1 MKKRVAVLS
10 LILAPFLFAAAKP
23 QQHDVT
29 VRNITVPVR
38 VFDNNIFVDTLTL
51 DDFEIL
57 ENGIPQKPEALY
69 LVRQGNIQRKEE
81 NVGFFPSVGRQF
93 FLLFQLIDYNP
104 KLADAMK
111 YFFTEILQ
119 EDDLLTIQTP
129 LKNYNLPPG
138 VLKSRPR
145 EVIAKDLV
153 DIIRK
158 DTSIGSSYYKNQM
171 RELKRIIRSI
181 QSSGTGLGRTL
192 AGEEMDSTNVGFS
205 LDFLL
210 PRYKETMEKMENLR
224 MVEEKRFLQFAEAL
238 KQSEGEKTVFLFYQ
252 REYRP
257 EINQNY
263 LSTLM
268 SMVQDQP
275 NNLSDLQDIFSYHR
289 DISIDGKKL
298 QQAFSDASIH
308 FNFIFMNSE
317 PDNITGITMIEQSE
331 DIFRAFSDVAKATGG
346 MTDTSQNPFTGIKNA
361 SALTDQHYLLYYSP
375 ANYSND
381 GEFKT
386 IQIKIK
392 DKSYKVFH
400 RQGYI
405 AK

>member
-1 MKKRVAVLS
+1 
-10 LILAPFLFAAAKP
+10 
-23 QQHDVT
+23 
-29 VRNITVPVR
+29 
-38 VFDNNIFVDTLTL
+38 
-51 DDFEIL
+51 
-57 ENGIPQKPEALY
+57 
-69 LVRQGNIQRKEE
+69 
-81 NVGFFPSVGRQF
+81 
-93 FLLFQLIDYNP
+93 
-104 KLADAMK
+104 
-111 YFFTEILQ
+111 
-119 EDDLLTIQTP
+119 
-129 LKNYNLPPG
+129 

-158 DTSIGSSYYKNQM
+158 DTSIGSSNYKNQM
-171 RELKRIIRSI
+171 RELKRLIRGI
-181 QSSGTGLGRTL
+181 QSSGTGMGRTL
-192 AGEEMDSTNVGFS
+192 AGEETDSTNSSFS
-205 LDFLL
+205 IEFLL

-238 KQSEGEKTVFLFYQ
+238 KKIEGEKTVFLFYQ

-275 NNLSDLQDIFSYHR
+275 NVLSDLQDIFSYHR

-298 QQAFSDASIH
+298 QQAFSDAFIH

-317 PDNITGITMIEQSE
+317 PENITGISMIEQSE
-331 DIFRAFSDVAKATGG
+331 DIFRAFSDVSKATGG
-346 MTDTSQNPFTGIKNA
+346 MTDNSQNPIAGMKNA
-361 SALTDQHYLLYYSP
+361 AALTDQYYLLYYSP
-375 ANYSND
+375 SNYTND
-381 GEFKT
+381 GEFKS

-392 DKSYKVFH
+392 DKSYKVYH
-400 RQGYI
+400 RQGYF